1 MYLHILLINLQV
13 NVQNLQGEL
22 LDLVILLRF
31 RTLSVPFYAMR
42 LSAVTALNISFKR
55 P

>member
-1 MYLHILLINLQV
+1 MYKIYK
-13 NVQNLQGEL
+13 GEL
-22 LDLVILLRF
+22 SDLVFLLRF

-55 P
+55 PTVQSFYGI